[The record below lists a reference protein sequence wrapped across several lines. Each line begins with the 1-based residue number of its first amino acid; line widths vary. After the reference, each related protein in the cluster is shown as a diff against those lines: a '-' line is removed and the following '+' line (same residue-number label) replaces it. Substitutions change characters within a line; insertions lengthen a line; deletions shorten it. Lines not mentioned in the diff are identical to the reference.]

1 MAVPSNSDSSE
12 EVPPIPAP
20 NFVENFRRVMTEM
33 LADMSPSS
41 FNNFRQVL
49 TEMASIFEEHQR
61 RMPPETPS
69 PLRPKKVRNV
79 CNLLLG

>member
-20 NFVENFRRVMTEM
+20 NSVENFRRVMTEM
-33 LADMSPSS
+33 LADMSPTS

-61 RMPPETPS
+61 RRRH
-69 PLRPKKVRNV
+69 PLFAPKK
-79 CNLLLG
+79 